1 MIQTGIQS
9 QYTEMTEMQENY
21 DIESISKGNIKLT
34 EYSNP
39 DTGEVEKTYIQNGIL
54 GFWISDQEI
63 KDLYLLLSYYIN
75 IEEISNIK

>member
-1 MIQTGIQS
+1 VVGELEILGRVVV
-9 QYTEMTEMQENY
+9 
-21 DIESISKGNIKLT
+21 
-34 EYSNP
+34 